1 LVGLF
6 WLYEKMEMIWHQAP
20 CMQPHRELFPRSLHK
35 INERAIITVFVK
47 NLLSA
52 VTSIDKVIAG
62 VVG

>member
-1 LVGLF
+1 MQLHCKLF
-6 WLYEKMEMIWHQAP
+6 SSCLY
-20 CMQPHRELFPRSLHK
+20 K
-35 INERAIITVFVK
+35 INERAVITVFVK